1 MRWTAVVRPALDG
14 QRPVSSYP
22 FLRFGNWGQN
32 HAHYYPR
39 LCDCFHGP
47 HNDRWGGVGPFPF
60 GRNNGSAS
68 VEILRNGNRNDIW
81 RPCHGWPCAGLAPA
95 SRDTIKVHEQRK
107 VTVKKKGKMKTVT
120 KSFTKLV
127 DENFTWKDPKAA
139 EKAGMP
145 VMDYVIGGMDR
156 SFKLKLFYTLHAA
169 EQAGLSPGITSAFR
183 DDYRQ

>member
-39 LCDCFHGP
+39 LCDCFYGP

-95 SRDTIKVHEQRK
+95 SRDPRLVMAKPIRDNPKTSRGRPA
-107 VTVKKKGKMKTVT
+107 TGK
-120 KSFTKLV
+120 
-127 DENFTWKDPKAA
+127 
-139 EKAGMP
+139 
-145 VMDYVIGGMDR
+145 
-156 SFKLKLFYTLHAA
+156 
-169 EQAGLSPGITSAFR
+169 SPMV
-183 DDYRQ
+183 

>member
-1 MRWTAVVRPALDG
+1 MQCVGPEWSARPLT
-14 QRPVSSYP
+14 
-22 FLRFGNWGQN
+22 GNARSPLILFCDLAIGGQN

-95 SRDTIKVHEQRK
+95 SRDKRSRLNQSGDFGAARWDARLILILAHHGRLDTSRRP
-107 VTVKKKGKMKTVT
+107 
-120 KSFTKLV
+120 KL
-127 DENFTWKDPKAA
+127 
-139 EKAGMP
+139 
-145 VMDYVIGGMDR
+145 
-156 SFKLKLFYTLHAA
+156 TLTPDDVAI
-169 EQAGLSPGITSAFR
+169 SPT
-183 DDYRQ
+183 

>member
-1 MRWTAVVRPALDG
+1 MSGLLTQQTCSFHRAFRHAMRWTAVVRPALDG

-95 SRDTIKVHEQRK
+95 SRDKRSRLNQSGDFGAARWDARLILILAHHGRLDTSRRPKFEVPSLDLRQRMRYAS
-107 VTVKKKGKMKTVT
+107 T
-120 KSFTKLV
+120 
-127 DENFTWKDPKAA
+127 A
-139 EKAGMP
+139 
-145 VMDYVIGGMDR
+145 
-156 SFKLKLFYTLHAA
+156 
-169 EQAGLSPGITSAFR
+169 
-183 DDYRQ
+183 